1 MLLVQ
6 MVFVVVSLLLFSYFD
21 LRKKEIPIWLLVIT
35 AVIGLLIIIISRFTK
50 QDNPSFLKIIF
61 DFIPGLSLG
70 MISLFTKGKVGM
82 GDAFVLLIYGPFWG
96 VMVCFGILFLAFL
109 MTSFYSV
116 FLLVLKKGHRNTEIA
131 FLPFLALSYLLIVC
145 LPKCLLGGVV

>member
-1 MLLVQ
+1 
-6 MVFVVVSLLLFSYFD
+6 
-21 LRKKEIPIWLLVIT
+21 
-35 AVIGLLIIIISRFTK
+35 
-50 QDNPSFLKIIF
+50 
-61 DFIPGLSLG
+61 

-145 LPKCLLGGVV
+145 LPKCLSGGIV